1 MSVALPE
8 SRTSA
13 MDPKRI
19 LVLVGPTAV
28 GKSSLAM
35 RLALALSAEIV
46 SADSMKIYRGM
57 DIGTG
62 KPTADERR
70 QVVHHLIDLV
80 DPDESFH
87 AVQYQKEADRAIEDI
102 FARGK
107 TVVVEGGTGLYVKT
121 LLHGVFED
129 PKANRLEKWKERLN
143 YYGSL
148 GEDPYKI
155 LEEMDPDAA
164 RGIHPNDQV
173 RAQRALDVLLRTG
186 KSITAFQNRHGFQ
199 QDRYQALVIGLT
211 MERGRLFERINARVD
226 EMLRE
231 DLLGEVRSLMERY
244 PADLPSMRGLG
255 YRHMAKVIMGEW
267 EMSEAV
273 RLQKRD
279 TRRYA
284 KRQFTWFH
292 HQEKVEW
299 FSAPFQV
306 EGILETIRAFL
317 RGM

>member
-1 MSVALPE
+1 
-8 SRTSA
+8 

-35 RLALALSAEIV
+35 GLALALNAEIV

-62 KPTADERR
+62 KPTADERLR
-70 QVVHHLIDLV
+70 VAHHLIDLV

-87 AVQYQKEADRAIEDI
+87 AAQYQKEADRAIEDI

-107 TVVVEGGTGLYVKT
+107 TAVVEGGTGLYVKT

-129 PKANRLEKWKERLN
+129 SKAHRFEKWEEKIN
-143 YYGSL
+143 YYRIL
-148 GEDPYKI
+148 ANDPHKI

-173 RAQRALDVLLRTG
+173 RAQRALEVLLRTG
-186 KSITAFQNRHGFQ
+186 QSITAFQNRHGFQ
-199 QDRYQALVIGLT
+199 RDRYQALVIGLT
-211 MERGRLFERINARVD
+211 MERDRLFEKINARVD
-226 EMLRE
+226 EMLRNG
-231 DLLGEVRSLMERY
+231 LLEEVRSLMERY
-244 PADLPSMRGLG
+244 PADLPSMGGLG

-267 EMSEAV
+267 EMPEAV

-299 FSAPFQV
+299 FSAPFRV